1 VTEDKETFAIKK
13 GKAHKML
20 STKGISKH
28 LIEYNILSDT
38 IGEDGTRTLVFKP
51 TDASKFLQ
59 RVAELAAAMVEKL
72 GEGENKLLRT
82 MLADTLRDYREEDID
97 DMYRKV
103 VLREQPVKYREGCFK
118 LIIGD
123 GRKKGRHE
131 IMLVE

>member
-1 VTEDKETFAIKK
+1 MTEDKETFAIKK
-13 GKAHKML
+13 GKERKML

-28 LIEYNILSDT
+28 LIEYDILSDT
-38 IGEDGTRTLVFKP
+38 TAEDGSRTIIFKP
-51 TDASKFLQ
+51 SDISEHL
-59 RVAELAAAMVEKL
+59 RLVGEVADAMVMKL

-82 MLADTLRDYREEDID
+82 MLADTLRDYETKDIK

-103 VLREQPVKYREGCFK
+103 VLGEQPVKYREGCFK

-123 GRKKGRHE
+123 GRTKGRHE